1 MKEQNLV
8 EQRIVNTLEKN
19 YMPYAMSVIVSRAIP
34 QIDGFKP
41 SHRKL
46 LYTMYKMGLL
56 NGNKTK
62 SANVVGQT
70 MKLNPH
76 GDGAIYE
83 TLVRLTRGN
92 DALLHPYID
101 SKGNFGKQYSKEMKY
116 AASRYTEVKL
126 DKICEEMFKDIDK
139 DTTDFVDNYDGTLK
153 EPVLFPVTFPNILV
167 NSNQGIAVGMAS
179 NICSFNLKEVC
190 ETTIEFLKDEN
201 VDILKYLKAPD
212 FSTGGELIFNEKEM
226 KHIYNTGRGSFK
238 VRGCY
243 KFDKKNNCIEIT
255 EIPYTTSTE
264 AIIDDIIS
272 LVKAGK
278 IRDILDVRDETDL
291 GGLKITIDIKKNTD
305 VTSLMKKLYKFTC
318 LEDSFGCNFNILVNA
333 KPRVLGIR
341 DIIREWSIYRIDCV
355 KRRVAFELNEK
366 RKKLH
371 LLEGLKKI
379 LLDIDKAVTIVRNTE
394 EDKDVVPN
402 LMKGFEIDKVQA
414 DFVAEIKLRNLNK
427 DYILN
432 KVSEV
437 DNLKSDIN
445 NLVEI
450 MESES
455 KIKNIIIKELKDVA
469 KKYGKPRK
477 TQIVDKDD
485 IEELT
490 KEHLIEDY
498 NLKIFLTQHNYLKKI
513 PLTSL
518 RNNPEQK
525 LKEDDRIKQEIETHN
540 KAELLLF
547 SNMHTVY
554 KLKVHDISDCKASNW
569 GEYLNNILALEEDEK
584 IIYIV
589 ATDNYEGYMIF
600 GFENGKIAKVNINSY
615 KTKTN
620 RKKLANAYSDA
631 SKLIY
636 ITDIK
641 EDKELV
647 ACSSLN
653 KILVFN
659 TELIN
664 PKTTRNTIGV
674 QVLKEKKGSTMV
686 DVFGIED
693 ANFTDANY
701 YKPKNIPAIGYYL
714 KEEDTSDNQIS
725 IDFGDMFEI
734 TSNNIN

>member
-1 MKEQNLV
+1 MKEKNLV

-76 GDGAIYE
+76 GDAAIYE

-92 DALLHPYID
+92 EALLHPYID

-126 DKICEEMFKDIDK
+126 DKICEEIFKDIDK
-139 DTTDFVDNYDGTLK
+139 NTVDFVDNYDGTLK
-153 EPVLFPVTFPNILV
+153 EPVLFPVTYPNILV

-190 ETTIEFLKDEN
+190 EATIEFLKDED
-201 VDILKYLKAPD
+201 VDILQYLKAPD
-212 FSTGGELIFNEKEM
+212 FSTGGELIFNEKDM
-226 KHIYNTGRGSFK
+226 RNIYKTGRGSFK
-238 VRGCY
+238 VRARY
-243 KFDKKNNCIEIT
+243 KFDKKNNCIEII
-255 EIPYTTSTE
+255 EIPYTTTTE
-264 AIIDDIIS
+264 AVIDDIIA

-278 IRDILDVRDETDL
+278 IRDIVDVRDETDL
-291 GGLKITIDIKKNTD
+291 GGLKITLDVKKNTD
-305 VTSLMKKLYKFTC
+305 GASLMKKLYKFTC
-318 LEDSFGCNFNILVNA
+318 LEDSFGCNFNILINA
-333 KPRVLGIR
+333 KPRVLGVR
-341 DIIREWSIYRIDCV
+341 DIIKEWSIFRIDCV
-355 KRRVAFELNEK
+355 KRQIEFELCEK
-366 RKKLH
+366 KKKLH

-379 LLDIDKAVTIVRNTE
+379 LLDIDKAVKIVRETE
-394 EDKDVVPN
+394 EDKEVVPN
-402 LMKGFEIDKVQA
+402 LMKGFDIDKFQA

-437 DNLKSDIN
+437 DKLKDNIKELSLTYESDN
-445 NLVEI
+445 
-450 MESES
+450 
-455 KIKNIIIKELKDVA
+455 KIKKIIIKELKNIA
-469 KKYGKPRK
+469 SKYGKPRK
-477 TQIVDKDD
+477 TQIIDKDD

-525 LKEDDRIKQEIETHN
+525 LKEDDKIVLEIDTHN
-540 KAELLLF
+540 KSELLLF
-547 SNMHTVY
+547 SDRCTVY
-554 KLKVHDISDCKASNW
+554 KMKVHEINDCKASNW
-569 GEYLNNILALEEDEK
+569 GEYLNNILTLDEGEK
-584 IIYIV
+584 IIHIV

-600 GFENGKIAKVNINSY
+600 GFENGKIAKVNIDSY

-631 SKLIY
+631 SKLVY
-636 ITDIK
+636 IADIK
-641 EDKELV
+641 DDVELV

-664 PKTTRNTIGV
+664 PKATRNTIGV

-686 DVFGIED
+686 DVFGIENAKFND
-693 ANFTDANY
+693 VNY

-714 KEEDTSDNQIS
+714 KDEDINDNQIS
-725 IDFGDMFEI
+725 IEDTF
-734 TSNNIN
+734 TNPTNIN